1 MFEYIKNRKIQ
12 LFVMLFAFQA
22 LFILARG
29 LLIGNNAATNIYEL
43 IIATAP
49 DFFILVI
56 FSIGLLMFIKN
67 DFKSEKIVFFDV
79 LILIFFVS
87 NILLGI
93 ILANNILYSFYAI
106 RLTYLPML
114 MYYSIRFYCSSYRYS
129 DYKSILDGIFNWY
142 ILFAICFLIL
152 YLFFPKVDISLV
164 KFVGG
169 EINYYIIRRMGGVFF
184 SPVGW
189 GTFMAAAA
197 IYYFVKLNSNFSAS
211 NLIVF
216 CLFWFCLILSVSR
229 GAIISFYVGCV
240 LVCFL
245 TKQFKPF
252 LKALLVPLIIFLI
265 YGFFNPPALSLLGFV
280 STSSIETMQGT
291 GEENKKIVLSEAD
304 GNLVKGIQNTR
315 VKFWKLSLR
324 DFTRNPMGYGLGK
337 AGHIGNRFFSSP
349 SQRKNASIYSTDGWY
364 LKLAN
369 ETGIWGLI
377 TYLVIFIFHLYFIL
391 KNSILLKNE
400 LFLFSFVLFVMIAIQ
415 NVMSNVLDFYSFA
428 CFYWLVVA
436 LVYNLKQNIE
446 NEVEI

>member
-12 LFVMLFAFQA
+12 LFVLLFAFQA
-22 LFILARG
+22 LFILFRG
-29 LLIGNNAATNIYEL
+29 LLIGNNTATNIFEL

-49 DFFILVI
+49 DFFICLI
-56 FSIGLLMFIKN
+56 FSIALIKFIKD
-67 DFKSEKIVFFDV
+67 DFKSEKIVLFDV
-79 LILIFFVS
+79 LILIYFVS

-114 MYYSIRFYCSSYRYS
+114 MYFSIRFYANSFGNS

-142 ILFAICFLIL
+142 TLFAFIFLIL
-152 YLFFPKVDISLV
+152 YLFFPEIDTASVR
-164 KFVGG
+164 FVGG
-169 EINYYIIRRMGGVFF
+169 KVNYYIIRRMGGIFF

-189 GTFMAAAA
+189 GTFMAAGA
-197 IYYFVKLNSNFSAS
+197 IYYFIKFNSKFSIYT
-211 NLIVF
+211 LLVF

-229 GAIISFYVGCV
+229 GAIISFYFGS
-240 LVCFL
+240 LMVCYF
-245 TKQFKPF
+245 TKQYKPF
-252 LKALLVPLIIFLI
+252 LKALLFTSAIFFT
-265 YGFFNPPALSLLGFV
+265 YGFFNPPTLSLIGFV
-280 STSSIETMQGT
+280 SSSSIETMNGT
-291 GEENKKIVLSEAD
+291 GEENHEIILSEAD

-324 DFTRNPMGYGLGK
+324 DFTRKPMGYGLGK

-349 SQRKNASIYSTDGWY
+349 TQRKNAAIYSTDGWY

-369 ETGIWGLI
+369 ETGIWGLV

-391 KNSILLKNE
+391 KNSILFKNE

-446 NEVEI
+446 NEVGI